1 MEEAN
6 MTSKIN
12 IIVNI
17 LTLGVVF
24 WLRGLDDNNKAE
36 KIAGASIIFI
46 SIIFNML
53 DYFKLI

>member
-6 MTSKIN
+6 MTSNIN
-12 IIVNI
+12 LIVNM

-24 WLRGLDDNNKAE
+24 WLRGLDDDNKIE
-36 KIAGASIIFI
+36 KIAGASFIFI

>member
-1 MEEAN
+1 

-12 IIVNI
+12 LIVNM

-24 WLRGLDDNNKAE
+24 WLRGLDDDNKRE
-36 KIAGASIIFI
+36 KIAGASFIFI